1 METNRYTTQKDRNF
15 ERTEDEMKEFL
26 STYFIMGKNKLSI
39 LEDYWSTEKY
49 IGNKKIQNT
58 MARTRFQSILQN
70 LYFSNNDN
78 DNKTDKLYKIR
89 PIIEH
94 LIKVFAESLSNS
106 PFQSVNEHMCKF
118 KGRLST
124 K

>member
-1 METNRYTTQKDRNF
+1 METNRYTTQKGRNF

-70 LYFSNNDN
+70 FYFSNNDN

-106 PFQSVNEHMCKF
+106 PFQSVDEHMCKF

>member
-1 METNRYTTQKDRNF
+1 
-15 ERTEDEMKEFL
+15 MKEFL
-26 STYFIMGKNKLSI
+26 STYFIMGKNKLPV
-39 LEDYWSTEKY
+39 LEDYWSTDKY

-58 MARTRFQSILQN
+58 MTRTRFRSILQN

-78 DNKTDKLYKIR
+78 DNKTEKSYKIR
-89 PIIEH
+89 PVIEH

-106 PFQSVNEHMCKF
+106 PFQSVDGHVCKF
-118 KGRLST
+118 KGRLSM

>member
-1 METNRYTTQKDRNF
+1 METNRYTTQKGRNF

-106 PFQSVNEHMCKF
+106 PFQSVDEHMCKF